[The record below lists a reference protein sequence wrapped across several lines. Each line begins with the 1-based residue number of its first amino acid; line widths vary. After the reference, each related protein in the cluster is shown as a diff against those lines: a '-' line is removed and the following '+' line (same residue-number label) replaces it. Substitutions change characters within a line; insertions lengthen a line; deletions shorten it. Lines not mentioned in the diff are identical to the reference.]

1 MTFTLIGGMSNTCRR
16 RTPACTAL
24 SRPDPPPTRHRLVNI
39 MSEEIHYVLDA
50 SAVLAFDR
58 EEPGSMVVEAAL
70 NGSVLSTVTLAEV
83 IFRYAREGVARSTFA
98 SDLERL
104 GVRIEPFTAQDGA
117 LHAKLHTFDTK
128 RSLSLGD
135 RCCLAVA
142 QRLGRTALT
151 ADRYWGELDLPIDV
165 QLIR

>member
-1 MTFTLIGGMSNTCRR
+1 M
-16 RTPACTAL
+16 
-24 SRPDPPPTRHRLVNI
+24 RLVNTVL
-39 MSEEIHYVLDA
+39 EQLRYVLDA

-83 IFRYAREGVARSTFA
+83 VFRYAREGVDRSTFA
-98 SDLERL
+98 SDLEQL
-104 GVRIEPFTAQDGA
+104 GVRIEPFTAQDAA
-117 LHAKLHTFDTK
+117 LQAKLHPFDTK

-142 QRLGRTALT
+142 QRLGRQALT
-151 ADRYWGELDLPIDV
+151 ADRYWGELNLPIGI